1 MRKLLICLLMLN
13 SVMLSAHESRSDII
27 TVRGQGS
34 IFQAPD
40 ILKFTIAVEE
50 KGDNSSVLNEL
61 VNAKTNKILSVL
73 AKHKVAKQDIQA
85 MSLSLYP
92 WYERERQSNI
102 QKGFVF
108 SRNINVTLRKFEN
121 YPAILEE
128 LFTLKVNRIDGFRYE
143 VEDQQQ
149 AYLNALE
156 AAISDGHQRAKHLSK
171 NLGIQLGSV
180 VNVEETS
187 SYQPTPQPSAR
198 SLSVFNEAA
207 QYLPGLNE
215 INATVTLSFRIL
227 K

>member
-1 MRKLLICLLMLN
+1 MRIFVVCFLLLTSFAI
-13 SVMLSAHESRSDII
+13 SAHESRSDII

-50 KGDNSSVLNEL
+50 KGDNSAALNDL
-61 VNAKTNKILSVL
+61 VSSKTQKILSVL
-73 AKHKVAKQDIQA
+73 TKHKIAEQDIQA

-102 QKGFVF
+102 QKGYVF
-108 SRNINVTLRKFEN
+108 NRNINVTLRNFKN
-121 YPAILEE
+121 YPAILDD
-128 LFTLKVNRIDGFRYE
+128 LFALKVSRIDGFRYE

-156 AAISDGHQRAKHLSK
+156 AAIADGHERAKHLAK
-171 NLGIQLGSV
+171 NLQIRLGSV

-187 SYQPTPQPSAR
+187 SYQPAPQPSAR

-215 INATVTLSFRIL
+215 INASVTLSFSIA

>member
-1 MRKLLICLLMLN
+1 MRILLVGILLLN
-13 SVMLSAHESRSDII
+13 SFVLSAHESRSDII

-50 KGDNSSVLNEL
+50 KGDNSSVLNGL
-61 VNAKTNKILSVL
+61 VNAKTDKILSVL
-73 AKHKVAKQDIQA
+73 SKHKVAQQDIQA

-156 AAISDGHQRAKHLSK
+156 AAISDGHERAKHLAK
-171 NLGIQLGSV
+171 NLKIKLGNV
-180 VNVEETS
+180 INVEETS

-215 INATVTLSFRIL
+215 INASVTLSFKI
-227 K
+227 KE